1 MKNDFSNECGLGF
14 ENMKTLEERI
24 TRIEDIIAIHDLKA
38 RYGRMCNDDH
48 NYNLIDTIFAPNIK
62 WEGDPDD
69 PWGAA
74 EGREAS
80 IKLFKG
86 FQKQMDGRCLGHNI
100 TNGCITFIDNTHAK
114 GHWHLFGAY
123 RSGDESKGQ
132 GTGFLEQGYY
142 DDDYV
147 KIDGKWY
154 IETLRFKDNLVA
166 DPSVGWKDKLIQ
178 EF

>member
-1 MKNDFSNECGLGF
+1 
-14 ENMKTLEERI
+14 
-24 TRIEDIIAIHDLKA
+24 
-38 RYGRMCNDDH
+38 MCNDDH

-74 EGREAS
+74 EGREAF

-123 RSGDESKGQ
+123 RAVMNPRDRALA
-132 GTGFLEQGYY
+132 FWNRA
-142 DDDYV
+142 
-147 KIDGKWY
+147 IMMM
-154 IETLRFKDNLVA
+154 IM
-166 DPSVGWKDKLIQ
+166 
-178 EF
+178 